1 TEPALVEPRLQG
13 PMVTVSRETLQALPQ
28 DMLRETLSR
37 PDPTSASAP
46 APPESAARTHS
57 EPASER
63 SASTPAAG
71 QNALEL
77 SNLSADIAIGRVRMV
92 MLAALASPRD
102 CDAVGETLIGDA
114 LRRGLSVVRIDAG
127 SGRLSTEP
135 GLTDLAAD
143 RASFGD

>member
-1 TEPALVEPRLQG
+1 PAVGDLFDSPEQDEGESADEATEPALVEPRLQG

-63 SASTPAAG
+63 SASTTAAG

-114 LRRGLSVVRIDAG
+114 LR
-127 SGRLSTEP
+127 
-135 GLTDLAAD
+135 
-143 RASFGD
+143 